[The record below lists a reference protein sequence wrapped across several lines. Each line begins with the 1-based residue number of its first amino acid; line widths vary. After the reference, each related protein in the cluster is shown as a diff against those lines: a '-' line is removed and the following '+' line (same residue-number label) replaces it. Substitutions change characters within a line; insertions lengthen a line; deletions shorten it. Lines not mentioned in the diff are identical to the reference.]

1 MVVTDVMLAMT
12 NGCSDGAVWS
22 MWAVAGCA
30 LFNLII
36 LYNMSA
42 FSWCF
47 YFSTGWSTLELQH
60 LSSCLSPAQFRA
72 PEEEYL
78 FCVPTG

>member
-36 LYNMSA
+36 LYYMSA
-42 FSWCF
+42 FRMV
-47 YFSTGWSTLELQH
+47 L
-60 LSSCLSPAQFRA
+60 
-72 PEEEYL
+72 L
-78 FCVPTG
+78 F